1 MSPTTFEQNFSH
13 IHSKK
18 WPCQLKQNQLFDKY
32 IMHLLYEYVNLY
44 NNYVIIKIDLQYL
57 YYKFIII
64 AIIIVNVP
72 MPSTI
77 KKKTAIN
84 PKLSY
89 IASW

>member
-18 WPCQLKQNQLFDKY
+18 WPCRLKQNQLFDKY

-44 NNYVIIKIDLQYL
+44 NNYVVIIKIDLQYL
-57 YYKFIII
+57 YYNFIII
-64 AIIIVNVP
+64 AIIIVNVS

-77 KKKTAIN
+77 KKQQLLT
-84 PKLSY
+84 
-89 IASW
+89 